1 MIRGARKTVIF
12 VLLAGVVGLV
22 ATACAN
28 RVQTLPTPTIEAVAP
43 VPTPRPTVATS
54 GGASATATSTPEARA
69 TPQFASD
76 ASAATSAT
84 AVPTAVGGGS
94 NDTFHFR
101 GPEDAAVTVAEF
113 ADFQ

>member
-1 MIRGARKTVIF
+1 MTRGVRRTAIF
-12 VLLAGVVGLV
+12 VLLAAAGGLV
-22 ATACAN
+22 AAACAN
-28 RVQTLPTPTIEAVAP
+28 RVQTLPTPTIEALAP
-43 VPTPRPTVATS
+43 MPTPRPTVETTGGTSANATV
-54 GGASATATSTPEARA
+54 TPEVRA
-69 TPQFASD
+69 TPQTASD

-94 NDTFHFR
+94 NETFHFR

>member
-1 MIRGARKTVIF
+1 MIRAGVRQAAIF
-12 VLLAGVVGLV
+12 VLLTVVVGLV
-22 ATACAN
+22 AAACAN
-28 RVQTLPTPTIEAVAP
+28 RVQTLPTPTIEAPTP
-43 VPTPRPTVATS
+43 VPTPRPAATPR
-54 GGASATATSTPEARA
+54 GASANATVTPEPRA
-69 TPQFASD
+69 TPQSASD

>member
-1 MIRGARKTVIF
+1 MIRRVRRTAIF
-12 VLLAGVVGLV
+12 ILLAGVVGLV
-22 ATACAN
+22 AAACAN

-43 VPTPRPTVATS
+43 VLTPRPTVATS
-54 GGASATATSTPEARA
+54 GGASATSTPEARA
-69 TPQFASD
+69 TPQSASD

>member
-1 MIRGARKTVIF
+1 MSRAQLRQAAIL
-12 VLLAGVVGLV
+12 VLLTAVVGLV
-22 ATACAN
+22 AAACAN
-28 RVQTLPTPTIEAVAP
+28 RVQTLPTPTIEALAP
-43 VPTPRPTVATS
+43 VPTPRPAATP
-54 GGASATATSTPEARA
+54 GGASANATVTPEARA
-69 TPQFASD
+69 TPQSASD

-94 NDTFHFR
+94 NDKFHFR